1 MAEWGRALAAE
12 VAHYWLLQLAA
23 PPPRASGSA
32 AELERVRRAD
42 PAGVRHSVR
51 KAGAAREREREQ
63 PAGTPVGVE
72 KRWPLVAG

>member
-1 MAEWGRALAAE
+1 MAERGRALPAE
-12 VAHYWLLQLAA
+12 VAHYWLLQLAG

-51 KAGAAREREREQ
+51 QAGAATERENNQ
-63 PAGTPVGVE
+63 PARTGWGE
-72 KRWPLVAG
+72 KRCPLVAG

>member
-1 MAEWGRALAAE
+1 MAERGRALAAE
-12 VAHYWLLQLAA
+12 VAHYWLLQLAG

-51 KAGAAREREREQ
+51 QAGAATEREQ
-63 PAGTPVGVE
+63 PADEPVGVE
-72 KRWPLVAG
+72 KRWPLLAG